1 MWYLSSFTKP
11 LWSFLMFVTIRAV
24 LALLSF
30 LFGALGQSAIP
41 PSTFPDASTPS
52 STGPTSTSLVIN
64 GSASPNSSSSRSV
77 SGTMSVN
84 STSTVLFPPLN
95 TVSPCGVSPP
105 WNRHSEQDS
114 LMLLA
119 TWLLYSVKLPGDGY
133 FNGWMFKR
141 GWCELFL
148 SNVCMSSTITNKL
161 SSFQQ

>member
-1 MWYLSSFTKP
+1 
-11 LWSFLMFVTIRAV
+11 MFVTTRAV
-24 LALLSF
+24 LVLLSF

-77 SGTMSVN
+77 SGTISVN

-105 WNRHSEQDS
+105 
-114 LMLLA
+114 
-119 TWLLYSVKLPGDGY
+119 
-133 FNGWMFKR
+133 
-141 GWCELFL
+141 
-148 SNVCMSSTITNKL
+148 
-161 SSFQQ
+161 